1 MTEEVEIKP
10 SDDLTV
16 KEEYKFKVVIVGDSG
31 VGKTNLVK
39 RFITNTFNKESKATV
54 GVEFLSKNFII
65 NGKVFKIEL
74 WDTAGQERYKSIT
87 SAYFKGAKGAMV
99 VYDVTNKPTFDNVDK
114 WCSELQTKGSKTINI
129 VLIGN
134 KTDLK
139 ENIVITPEMGK
150 AKSANLSMPIME
162 TSALDASNVQEAF
175 YLLIKEMYLRLS
187 NRDKEDKEN
196 KEKRRSESIDK
207 GVSLETQK
215 KKEEK
220 KGCC

>member
-1 MTEEVEIKP
+1 MTENVEIKP
-10 SDDLTV
+10 SDDLSV

-39 RFITNTFNKESKATV
+39 RFITNTFNKETKATV

-99 VYDVTNKPTFDNVDK
+99 VYDVTNKPTFVNVDK
-114 WCSELQTKGSKTINI
+114 WCSELQTKGSKTISI
-129 VLIGN
+129 IMIGN

-139 ENIVITPEMGK
+139 ENIVITSEMGK
-150 AKSANLSMPIME
+150 EKSANLGMPIME
-162 TSALDASNVQEAF
+162 TSALDASNVKEAF
-175 YLLIKEMYLRLS
+175 YLLIKEMYLKFI
-187 NRDKEDKEN
+187 NREHP
-196 KEKRRSESIDK
+196 S
-207 GVSLETQK
+207 SLIISVFTFW
-215 KKEEK
+215 
-220 KGCC
+220 